1 MKFASPNVSSENKS
15 VENNKEDKHK
25 LTLSNTKGNIKKGK
39 KCC

>member
-25 LTLSNTKGNIKKGK
+25 LTLSNSKCNIKKGK